1 MEISAT
7 FIGQNSLGYIKGQ
20 TYILKVTGF
29 GVKRLDGSGF
39 VIYTSLRT
47 FLLNWDN
54 IKTR

>member
-7 FIGQNSLGYIKGQ
+7 FIGQNSLDYIKGQ
-20 TYILKVTGF
+20 TYILNVNGLS
-29 GVKRLDGSGF
+29 VKRLDGSGF

>member
-39 VIYTSLRT
+39 CVYTSLRT